1 MGLES
6 IAVQDFGPS
15 AIINRRVVLHAAVV
29 LAGREARGG
38 TGRNAHAAHTHPNT
52 LGLERHSAKL
62 RTAAKPTHAR

>member
-29 LAGREARGG
+29 LAGRGR